1 MTHGQIHKHSAGS
14 SVQRCNHLAQKA
26 WFACRSG
33 KCAGRSIRHIQT
45 PSLSLC
51 ERSPGHWPTD
61 SDTRRQ
67 DYLYREALHKTS
79 PSITA
84 ICSDQ
89 WADHKRSCLTGL
101 RNLSLQRSEAWTNR
115 GKSLARLSSNT
126 ALTDAHHGKSAKPI
140 NVLCLT
146 RRGAQ
151 TLLMIL

>member
-1 MTHGQIHKHSAGS
+1 MTHGQIHEYPAGS
-14 SVQRCNHLAQKA
+14 SVQRCNHPAQKA

-33 KCAGRSIRHIQT
+33 KGIGRSIRHIQT
-45 PSLSLC
+45 PSLSLR
-51 ERSPGHWPTD
+51 ERSPGHGPTD

-67 DYLYREALHKTS
+67 DFLYREALHKTN

-89 WADHKRSCLTGL
+89 RTDHKRSCLTGL
-101 RNLSLQRSEAWTNR
+101 RNLSLQRSEAWTSR
-115 GKSLARLSSNT
+115 GTSIARLSSNT
-126 ALTDAHHGKSAKPI
+126 ALTDSHHGKSAKPI

-151 TLLMIL
+151 PVLMIL